1 MSMNLKED
9 KKAYAIMGCAM
20 RVHRILGDG
29 FLESAYGDALEV
41 EFARNGIPYVRED
54 DLRFF
59 MMESRLTRL
68 STFASKTPAV
78 AGVLLLGL
86 HYTVDLAASAASP
99 EIFGGGWAGNASPS
113 RSSRIAR
120 SGFGST

>member
-59 MMESRLTRL
+59 MMESHLRRITE
-68 STFASKTPAV
+68 PI
-78 AGVLLLGL
+78 L
-86 HYTVDLAASAASP
+86 HAL
-99 EIFGGGWAGNASPS
+99 I
-113 RSSRIAR
+113 
-120 SGFGST
+120 GSTLLS